1 MRRLT
6 INLEDVIEIYRIQTD
21 KNQTVFM
28 KCSKEKSLLIS
39 AFIEVAFKF
48 LLYLYKVRNLLEKK
62 YSEMFDKN
70 PDEI

>member
-6 INLEDVIEIYRIQTD
+6 INLEVVIEIYRIQTD

-39 AFIEVAFKF
+39 AFIEVTFQV
-48 LLYLYKVRNLLEKK
+48 LNVLEKK